1 LYFDYTLTDI
11 FFFVI
16 FLMEQVWHYVTVY
29 WKVSGEAVVEESAE
43 HAELPL
49 CAKPRVS
56 APTFVSPSPLPTLA
70 DQLHKTRN
78 FQAHFKRCIVGSQNN
93 DSAKFYTS
101 CGDSTG
107 LNADL
112 VPLEEKLYHAVASH
126 IDLLIMSMQVDRA
139 EIAESPAT
147 RKQFYILQ
155 TKTVAAYSLFL
166 SEVQS
171 FCR

>member
-1 LYFDYTLTDI
+1 MLPK
-11 FFFVI
+11 
-16 FLMEQVWHYVTVY
+16 VWHYVTVY
-29 WKVSGEAVVEESAE
+29 WKVSGEAVVEESAK

-56 APTFVSPSPLPTLA
+56 PSPHPTLA
-70 DQLHKTRN
+70 EQLQKARE

-93 DSAKFYTS
+93 DSAKVYTS
-101 CGDSTG
+101 CGDSAD

-126 IDLLIMSMQVDRA
+126 IDLLIASMQINHA
-139 EIAESPAT
+139 EMAESAAT